1 MQLAIANYA
10 MIMTDYAQLFV
21 FCIVMITD
29 EIVWLC
35 LYKLC
40 HIVTYV
46 QYVCIQQGNSKRQ
59 VTSDM

>member
-10 MIMTDYAQLFV
+10 TIMTDYAQLFV

-40 HIVTYV
+40 HIVMYICTVYL
-46 QYVCIQQGNSKRQ
+46 YTTG
-59 VTSDM
+59 